1 MPERREG
8 HVERPVRVWHGHGRG
23 VLGATSLLNE
33 LERFHKAAHEVSD
46 GGVPPMLWFSLAG
59 SQDADCDKTMT
70 TMGQEPFRP
79 P

>member
-1 MPERREG
+1 M
-8 HVERPVRVWHGHGRG
+8 
-23 VLGATSLLNE
+23 NE